1 MSISPMTAN
10 AATQTKSLEELFEEM
25 KTADRKKLEEL
36 RPLCEELP
44 VDALDPVTLEPFEEP
59 KVAFCGHTLDMK
71 TIKNIYNAN
80 RRVQEDGD
88 PVIACPICKKDS
100 SIYTIYYDHAF
111 DETIGHLKKIRN
123 IFNKKVSDDSSK
135 TRKRRKPFTGQ
146 YVRMIPLFL
155 LCTALMLL
163 VRRAIT

>member
-1 MSISPMTAN
+1 MSISPVTAN

-59 KVAFCGHTLDMK
+59 RLAKCGHTLDTK
-71 TIKNIYNAN
+71 TMENIYNAN
-80 RRVQEDGD
+80 RRVREDGD
-88 PVIACPICKKDS
+88 PVIACPICKDDS
-100 SIYTIYYDHAF
+100 SVFTLYYDHAF
-111 DETIGHLKKIRN
+111 DETIDHLKKIRG

-135 TRKRRKPFTGQ
+135 TKKKNKPFTGQ

-155 LCTALMLL
+155 ICTALMLL